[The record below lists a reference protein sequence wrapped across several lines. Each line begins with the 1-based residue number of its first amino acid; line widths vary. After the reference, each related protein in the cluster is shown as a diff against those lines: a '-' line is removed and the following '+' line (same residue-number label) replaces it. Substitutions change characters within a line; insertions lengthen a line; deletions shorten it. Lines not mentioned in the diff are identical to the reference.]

1 MSGPIGSHPPN
12 GNGPVLKKKTVKDYQ
27 FGTRIG
33 EGSYSTVFS
42 ALDVHSNKTYAIK
55 VLSKRHIV
63 KEDKIKYVNI
73 EKSTLHRLGQQHPG
87 IVQLYYTFQDE
98 SSLFFVLDFAEY
110 GELLSIIRKFGS
122 LSESVLKFY
131 MSQILDAVS
140 FIHLK
145 GVIHRDLKPEN
156 ILVGHDFNLKITDF
170 GAAKLLGN
178 TSDESG
184 EKIDYKGINQE
195 SNNGHHD
202 HDRRGS
208 FVGTAEYVSPELLK
222 HNLCGFESDVWAL
235 GCILYQ
241 FFHGNPPFKGSTEYL
256 TFEKIINVEYKYRPN
271 AVPPDVVTIIDQLL
285 VAEPLQRLT
294 IPQIMAS
301 RWFSDIHWAD
311 QTYIWGR
318 KVPRIEPYNSENGTS
333 SSLPTPSASPYIP
346 AMKIGSNRNMNKSSS
361 HQQLHSQIQ
370 QLDLNLI
377 PSVGSKTYQ
386 PATKI
391 KKNFMPPTSASAE
404 VPLTPP
410 LTNNYKSPASGQF
423 SQRPMQKQRQNSA
436 PVVPQMNNGM
446 NNMAR
451 LNMANT
457 PRTPEAEHGFPKPNP
472 SPDANKGQRAN
483 LRSNTAFAGIP
494 SSQQARNFHNRQYS
508 TGSTQFYNKS
518 NSQPGPLAYQGQQ
531 FAQAPNQ
538 QQQQQQQTTPQ
549 VSQPSYAAAA
559 AANVSLRNNTSPTIP
574 QINRNSPVERNSFQR
589 PSPPVSRPRSPQQD
603 STKFVKKTSSTREPP
618 STMNGN
624 SSTTS
629 EKPSETYNDKS
640 IKFREIHGLLEPTE
654 KILKMDIIL
663 RLTLSNKEVKR
674 DTSQLLDDSMIDDL
688 ITRFNNT
695 LERTS
700 VPVITVITNQARVFF
715 IDGSLNVMMVDL
727 KANQGGDYLM
737 YDYEFE
743 SISVEDEDGSIEEG
757 QDVYG
762 YLILE
767 LIREKGDLIFLKRVS
782 DMNSPLIKDT
792 VKVLDKDG
800 HEIKLGKNYGWI
812 DCLLMAKEMVDTNK
826 TSNRN
831 GKTKKAPKQA
841 QKVPGKKPKQKVP
854 SSSSTRSE
862 TSSSVPKNANALSKL
877 AYAAAAAAHK

>member
-1 MSGPIGSHPPN
+1 MSGPTGSHPPN
-12 GNGPVLKKKTVKDYQ
+12 GNGPVLKKKSVKDYQ

-42 ALDVHSNKTYAIK
+42 AVDVQSNKTFAIK
-55 VLSKRHIV
+55 VLSKKHIV

-73 EKSTLHRLGQQHPG
+73 EKTTLHRLGQQHPG

-184 EKIDYKGINQE
+184 EKIDYKGINQDA
-195 SNNGHHD
+195 SNGQHH

-222 HNLCGFESDVWAL
+222 HNSCGFESDVWAL

-256 TFEKIINVEYKYRPN
+256 TFEKIINVEFSYRN
-271 AVPPDVVTIIDQLL
+271 AIPPDVASIIDQLL

-294 IPQIMAS
+294 IPQIMS
-301 RWFSDIHWAD
+301 TKWFCDVLWSD
-311 QTYIWGR
+311 QSYIWGR
-318 KVPRIEPYNSENGTS
+318 KVPRIEPYSMDNGTS
-333 SSLPTPSASPYIP
+333 STLPIPSASPYIP
-346 AMKIGSNRNMNKSSS
+346 AMKTGSNLNMNKSSS
-361 HQQLHSQIQ
+361 YHQLHSQIQ

-377 PSVGSKTYQ
+377 PSVGTKTYQ
-386 PATKI
+386 PATKL
-391 KKNFMPPTSASAE
+391 KKNFMQPPTSASAE

-410 LTNNYKSPASGQF
+410 LTKNYKSSAQF
-423 SQRPMQKQRQNSA
+423 NQRPVQKPRQNSA
-436 PVVPQMNNGM
+436 PMIPQMNNNV
-446 NNMAR
+446 NNIMR
-451 LNMANT
+451 PNMPSA
-457 PRTPEAEHGFPKPNP
+457 PKTPETEHGFAQPNP
-472 SPDANKGQRAN
+472 SPDSNKGQRAN

-494 SSQQARNFHNRQYS
+494 NSQQARNYHNRQYS
-508 TGSTQFYNKS
+508 TGSAQFYNKPIL
-518 NSQPGPLAYQGQQ
+518 QPGPSTQQVQQ
-531 FAQAPNQ
+531 FPQASNQ
-538 QQQQQQQTTPQ
+538 QQQIA
-549 VSQPSYAAAA
+549 SQPNQQSYAAAA
-559 AANVSLRNNTSPTIP
+559 AANVSLTRNSPTVSHM
-574 QINRNSPVERNSFQR
+574 NRNSPVEGANYQR
-589 PSPPVSRPRSPQQD
+589 PSPPVSRPKSPQQD
-603 STKFVKKTSSTREPP
+603 STRYVRKTSGTRTPQSAINGNEPP
-618 STMNGN
+618 VQQK
-624 SSTTS
+624 SSP
-629 EKPSETYNDKS
+629 KPDDKS
-640 IKFREIHGLLEPTE
+640 IMFREIHGLLEPTE
-654 KILKMDIIL
+654 KILKMDIIM

-674 DTSQLLDDSMIDDL
+674 DTSQLLDDSIIDDL
-688 ITRFNNT
+688 ITRFNST
-695 LERTS
+695 LENTS
-700 VPVITVITNQARVFF
+700 IPVITVITNQARVFF

-743 SISVEDEDGSIEEG
+743 GISVENEEGSIEEG
-757 QDVYG
+757 QEIYG

-782 DMNSPLIKDT
+782 DMNSPLIKNS

-812 DCLLMAKEMVDTNK
+812 DCLLMAKEMVDCNK
-826 TSNRN
+826 TSRN
-831 GKTKKAPKQA
+831 GKTKKPTKQA
-841 QKVPGKKPKQKVP
+841 LKGPSKKQKQKVP
-854 SSSSTRSE
+854 SSGSARSE
-862 TSSSVPKNANALSKL
+862 TSTNAPKNTNPLSKF